1 MKRYKAT
8 FAGRIVLF
16 VVIIAIAIGGVIGVR
31 HLMPSNS
38 DTKNETTQVANV
50 NKPIGKNEDKKPTVT
65 KKEDVTI
72 NLSLDEWIG
81 WEPILYANGDYE
93 TKDGS
98 IFDNLGLN
106 VKIHI
111 INDADS
117 SSNALIKGDLN
128 AAGYTLNRTAFL
140 SGKFADAGLDIV
152 MPVFTNYS
160 DGGDGIIAMSN
171 IESVE
176 ELVDAK
182 IGVPK
187 FSEAQS
193 LVVWFVNKSDL
204 TEEQKQNIINNLVLL
219 DDAEQTGQAFF
230 AGSIDVAATWQPYLS
245 YAEDS
250 TDSHILFDTSSSNKL
265 ILDGIV
271 FRKDFAEAHPDVV
284 SKFIEGIF
292 IALEEYESD
301 FDTIRKMM
309 PMFAGMADED
319 IEVTRLDAGMMD
331 YAANIKALK
340 NDCATIYNDMCDVWE
355 SIGETVNRSIV
366 NTLFDTSYVE
376 ALSDKFSTLEVV
388 QTVTITEE
396 QKEAALDVPSM
407 LTKSCTIEFIPDTA
421 KFKDAAVANEILM
434 EFVEIAKVLDGTII
448 QVEGNLHFDG
458 TPYSGD
464 VLSTGRAE
472 AVKKFLVANG
482 IDANRIIAIGNG
494 NSKMIPGATSQQ
506 NRRTDVFFKTIGA

>member
-1 MKRYKAT
+1 
-8 FAGRIVLF
+8 
-16 VVIIAIAIGGVIGVR
+16 
-31 HLMPSNS
+31 
-38 DTKNETTQVANV
+38 
-50 NKPIGKNEDKKPTVT
+50 
-65 KKEDVTI
+65 
-72 NLSLDEWIG
+72 
-81 WEPILYANGDYE
+81 
-93 TKDGS
+93 
-98 IFDNLGLN
+98 
-106 VKIHI
+106 
-111 INDADS
+111 
-117 SSNALIKGDLN
+117 
-128 AAGYTLNRTAFL
+128 
-140 SGKFADAGLDIV
+140 
-152 MPVFTNYS
+152 
-160 DGGDGIIAMSN
+160 
-171 IESVE
+171 
-176 ELVDAK
+176 
-182 IGVPK
+182 
-187 FSEAQS
+187 
-193 LVVWFVNKSDL
+193 
-204 TEEQKQNIINNLVLL
+204 
-219 DDAEQTGQAFF
+219 
-230 AGSIDVAATWQPYLS
+230 
-245 YAEDS
+245 
-250 TDSHILFDTSSSNKL
+250 LFDTSSSNKL

-319 IEVTRLDAGMMD
+319 IAVTRLDAGMMG
-331 YAANIKALK
+331 YSANIKALK

-366 NTLFDTSYVE
+366 DTLFDTSYVE

-448 QVEGNLHFDG
+448 QVEGNLHFDC

-464 VLSTGRAE
+464 ALSTGRAE